1 MQWFFIQFCDENV
14 IKCEGSKTKS
24 IQSTLVW
31 FEPNVQTKKIQ
42 LNEKVQNVLEI
53 SLWIFILF
61 FQQKWKSSAS
71 ASDHKAKKSII
82 FITAASLHSM
92 KNSTENS
99 FNLFASI
106 KYMHAELIKYKKLF
120 KSEA

>member
-1 MQWFFIQFCDENV
+1 MKVAKPNQFKVHLFGLNQMC
-14 IKCEGSKTKS
+14 K
-24 IQSTLVW
+24 Q
-31 FEPNVQTKKIQ
+31 KKIQ